1 MRVLSLI
8 FVFCWAAISYAADT
22 KFTGVFSNNAEGFKI
37 VTIMVHTN
45 GLAYFHAAIGGQI
58 GEWTF
63 DDASSMLSIK
73 LFDPSSKKDHS
84 VQLKF
89 DGKTRSYKLTRTDH
103 AADAEPANELKFVT
117 DEIPQKLL
125 EAFNAYPE
133 MIKKARAQA
142 LAELEWK
149 RRQEEQLEKERPE
162 FERVLSQIRHNPKS
176 VLSNE
181 FYSRDVTPATRAFQ
195 ASLKDNGVR
204 FPEEVLVGL
213 LDQLPDD
220 NHWIRAMI
228 FARPELQ
235 ASTLTKF
242 YHKAL
247 KWGELNYTILAN
259 IAKHPNTPMETVRD
273 LAGRDEL
280 PVGATIPAKDR
291 LKKMEHDQ
299 KPQ

>member
-8 FVFCWAAISYAADT
+8 FVFCWAATSYAADT
-22 KFTGVFSNNAEGFKI
+22 KFTGVFSNSAEGFKI
-37 VTIMVHTN
+37 VTVMVHN
-45 GLAYFHAAIGGQI
+45 DGLAYFHAAIGGQI

-63 DDASSMLSIK
+63 DDASSTLSIK
-73 LFDPSSKKDHS
+73 LFDPSSRKDHS

-89 DGKTRSYKLTRTDH
+89 DAKTRSYKLTRPEH
-103 AADAEPANELKFVT
+103 AADADPANELKFVT
-117 DEIPQKLL
+117 DEIPEKLL
-125 EAFNAYPE
+125 EALKAYPE

-142 LAELEWK
+142 RAELEWK

-162 FERVLSQIRHNPKS
+162 YERVLAQIRQKPQS

-181 FYSRDVTPATRAFQ
+181 FYSRDVTPATRALQ

-204 FPEEVLVGL
+204 FPEEVLIGL
-213 LDQLPDD
+213 LEQLPDD
-220 NHWIRAMI
+220 NHWIRVMI

-242 YHKAL
+242 YPKAL

-259 IAKHPNTPMETVRD
+259 IAKHPNTPIETVRD

-299 KPQ
+299 KPH

>member
-8 FVFCWAAISYAADT
+8 LVFCCAAVSYAADT
-22 KFTGVFSNNAEGFKI
+22 KFTGVFSNSAEGFKI
-37 VTIMVHTN
+37 VTLMVANN
-45 GLAYFHAAIGGQI
+45 GLVYFHAAIGGQI
-58 GEWTF
+58 GEWMF
-63 DDASSMLSIK
+63 DDASSTLSIK
-73 LFDPSSKKDHS
+73 HFDPSSTKDHS
-84 VQLKF
+84 IQLKF
-89 DGKTRSYKLTRTDH
+89 DAKTRSYKLTRPDNAT
-103 AADAEPANELKFVT
+103 DAEPANELKFVT
-117 DEIPQKLL
+117 DEIPEEML
-125 EAFNAYPE
+125 EAFKAYPA
-133 MIKKARAQA
+133 MIKEARAQA
-142 LAELEWK
+142 LAEREWK

-162 FERVLSQIRHNPKS
+162 YERVLAQVHQNPKS

-195 ASLKDNGVR
+195 ASLKDTEVR
-204 FPEEVLVGL
+204 FPEEVLIGL
-213 LDQLPDD
+213 LEQLPDD

-242 YHKAL
+242 YPKAL

-291 LKKMEHDQ
+291 LKKMQPDQ
-299 KPQ
+299 KTR